1 MALWLVRAGKYGEH
15 EARFIE
21 QNLVCLTFS
30 DLVDENLTGIAD
42 YEGIKEVVQRL
53 NPNSTIRQVGNYA
66 GQIWAFALDM
76 KIGDWVVLPR
86 KESATI
92 AIGQVTRP
100 YQYRA
105 GEDSLYRHVRT
116 ITWLNTA
123 IPRASFDQDLL
134 YSFGAFLTVC
144 QIQRNDAELRVRAMQ
159 GRGWTSAP
167 PAPVGVVV
175 NAANPESGMDDDATV
190 DLELLARDSI
200 ARLIIQKFQGHGLA
214 RLVAA
219 ILKSQGL
226 TTHLSPEG
234 PDGGI
239 DILAA
244 GGSFGFQSPKICVQV
259 KSGDAQADRPEFTQL
274 IGAMQNVHADQG
286 LFVSWSGF
294 KQTVMR
300 EVPTQ
305 FFKVRLWNQNDL
317 IDQIL
322 ANYDKLDPDIRAEL
336 PLKRIWT
343 IATPDA

>member
-30 DLVDENLTGIAD
+30 DLVNENLTGISD
-42 YEGIKEVVQRL
+42 YEGIKAVMQRL
-53 NPNSTIRQVGNYA
+53 NPEGTVRQVGNVA
-66 GQIWAFALDM
+66 GQVWAFALGM

-92 AIGQVTRP
+92 AIGQVTGR

-105 GEDSLYRHVRT
+105 GEDGLYRHVRE
-116 ITWLNTA
+116 ITWLNTS
-123 IPRASFDQDLL
+123 IPRNSFDQDLL

-144 QIQRNDAELRVRAMQ
+144 QIQRNDAEVRVRAMQ
-159 GRGWTSAP
+159 GRGWTSSP
-167 PAPVGVVV
+167 PAKVGVVV
-175 NAANPESGMDDDATV
+175 STPQAAGDAEDVTV

-200 ARLIIQKFQGHGLA
+200 AKLIIQKFQGHGLA
-214 RLVAA
+214 RLVDA

-239 DILAA
+239 DILAG

-259 KSGDAQADRPEFTQL
+259 KSGDSQTDRQEFTQL

-300 EVPTQ
+300 EVPNQ

-343 IATPDA
+343 IATPDE